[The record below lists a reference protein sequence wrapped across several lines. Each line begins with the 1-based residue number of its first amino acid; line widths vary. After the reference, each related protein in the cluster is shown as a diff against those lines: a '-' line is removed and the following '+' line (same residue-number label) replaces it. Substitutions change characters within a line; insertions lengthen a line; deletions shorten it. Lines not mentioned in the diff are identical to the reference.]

1 MKLRAQNP
9 PEPLPNRMLHI
20 VLQLEDSLLIG
31 LLLLMVGMAVVQ
43 ILLRNLFDSG
53 IVWGDVLVRVLL
65 LWIGMVGAMI
75 AARRGD
81 HISIDVV
88 TRYLPGHLKHLAT
101 CLTELITAVI
111 CALVA
116 YFSLRLVMFEFQDG
130 LTAFAGVP
138 VWICEAIIPVAFAVL
153 ALRYFLLCLVNLSN
167 IVRPAS

>member
-31 LLLLMVGMAVVQ
+31 LLLLMVGLAVVQ

-53 IVWGDVLVRVLL
+53 IVWGDVLVRVLV

-101 CLTELITAVI
+101 GLTELIAAFI
-111 CALVA
+111 CAVVA
-116 YFSLRLVMFEFQDG
+116 YFGLRLVMFEFQDG

-138 VWICEAIIPVAFAVL
+138 VWICEAIIPFAFAVI
-153 ALRYFLLCLVNLSN
+153 ALRYLLLCFVNLSK